1 MLERR
6 IQDLPAEAKDVLQKI
21 NLSFRFPNI
30 KDGSIYRNR
39 ERILPEVTICE
50 YYIEY
55 TVPTPNQV
63 VGVCAD

>member
-6 IQDLPAEAKDVLQKI
+6 IQDLPAEAKEVLQKI

-50 YYIEY
+50 YYKE
-55 TVPTPNQV
+55 
-63 VGVCAD
+63 